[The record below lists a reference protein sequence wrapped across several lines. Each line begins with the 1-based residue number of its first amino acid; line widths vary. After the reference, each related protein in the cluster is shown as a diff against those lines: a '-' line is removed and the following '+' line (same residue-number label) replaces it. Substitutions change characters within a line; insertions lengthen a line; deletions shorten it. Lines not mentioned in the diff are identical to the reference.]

1 MTKVLNVK
9 VLDEERA
16 HCIEDLGP
24 YSFEQDPR
32 EGDQVTLLFNDTLR
46 TMCVVRFEHQPLAST
61 FSRFRSETEMRASER
76 TILMVRPSA
85 LSTSPIGKP
94 T

>member
-1 MTKVLNVK
+1 MAKVLNVK

-24 YSFEQDPR
+24 YSFEQNPR

-46 TMCVVRFEHQPLAST
+46 TMCVVRFEHQPLVSVS
-61 FSRFRSETEMRASER
+61 SRCESKTEQRALER
-76 TILMVRPSA
+76 TVLLVRPSPF
-85 LSTSPIGKP
+85 STSPIGIRA
-94 T
+94 